1 MITMTKIFDEIN
13 ELPENCSNE
22 CLIGKIKEN
31 IDKIIEEL
39 EKEHSSTWTEIC
51 AIQSI
56 KDRLK

>member
-1 MITMTKIFDEIN
+1 MTKIFDEIN